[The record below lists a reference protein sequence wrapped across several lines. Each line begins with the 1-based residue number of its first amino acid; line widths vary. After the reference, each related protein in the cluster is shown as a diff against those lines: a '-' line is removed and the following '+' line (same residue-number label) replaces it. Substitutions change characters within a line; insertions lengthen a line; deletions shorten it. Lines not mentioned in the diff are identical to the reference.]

1 MQLPIGMWKSNFK
14 QLLVNSHLYH
24 QTETMWHNNNN
35 ITIEYSY
42 NNTILL
48 TLLYSCVQEDI
59 IIIYY
64 CSKIHSW
71 RRIICMHLFLYE
83 LLRPKKNS
91 LCRVYYFFFYWTAF
105 VPLTFAG
112 AKKKPGTHVQF
123 GLECNLLSVQHTYL
137 AVYAYNII
145 YCIVKPLIT
154 ITCEGNNMSNYKT
167 ITCVYRYWKL
177 RM

>member
-83 LLRPKKNS
+83 LLRPKK
-91 LCRVYYFFFYWTAF
+91 
-105 VPLTFAG
+105 
-112 AKKKPGTHVQF
+112 KKKKLFVQSILF
-123 GLECNLLSVQHTYL
+123 FLLLDGFCSFDICGRKKKTRHTRPIWTPSV
-137 AVYAYNII
+137 I
-145 YCIVKPLIT
+145 C
-154 ITCEGNNMSNYKT
+154 
-167 ITCVYRYWKL
+167 
-177 RM
+177 